1 MTGQGALSNV
11 SSRAFHDVKP
21 MTWSIIARDRES
33 GAYGI
38 AIASKFFA
46 VGAICPHG
54 EGGVGALSTQALPNP
69 LWGFRGMR
77 LLRER
82 MPAQAVVAHL
92 VTPDAG
98 AAQRQ
103 LHVHDAAGGIAVH
116 TGARCVDWCG
126 HVERPGLSVAGNML
140 AGPDVVAA
148 TAHAFETSGERS
160 FTRKLIAALA
170 AGEAAG
176 GDKRGKQSAAVTVW
190 TTEEY
195 PAVSLRVDDHAD
207 PLAELARL
215 ESVGR
220 ERLFHYVKFMPSRQ
234 NPDGTLD
241 RDTIEAGIAA
251 AVAEQNRTT

>member
-1 MTGQGALSNV
+1 
-11 SSRAFHDVKP
+11 
-21 MTWSIIARDRES
+21 MTWSIIARDPS
-33 GAYGI
+33 GAYGV
-38 AIASKFFA
+38 AVASKFFA

-77 LLRER
+77 LLREG
-82 MPAQAVVAHL
+82 MPARAVVDHL
-92 VTPDAG
+92 TKPDAG
-98 AAQRQ
+98 AEQRQ
-103 LHVHDAAGGIAVH
+103 FHVHDAKDGIAVH
-116 TGARCVDWCG
+116 TGARCIDWCG
-126 HVERPGLSVAGNML
+126 HVVRGGVSVAGNML

-148 TAHAFETSGERS
+148 TAHAFETSKETS
-160 FTRKLIAALA
+160 FTRALIAAMS

-176 GDKRGKQSAAVTVW
+176 GDKRGKQSAAVTIW

-215 ESVGR
+215 ESIGR

-234 NPDGTLD
+234 NPHGTLD
-241 RDTIEAGIAA
+241 REAIEAGIAA

>member
-1 MTGQGALSNV
+1 
-11 SSRAFHDVKP
+11 
-21 MTWSIIARDRES
+21 MTWSIIARDSS

-69 LWGFRGMR
+69 LWGYRGMR
-77 LLRER
+77 LMREG
-82 MPAQAVVAHL
+82 MPAKAVIAHL
-92 VTPDAG
+92 VKPDGG
-98 AAQRQ
+98 AEQRQ
-103 LHVHDAAGGIAVH
+103 LHVHDTAGGIAVH

-126 HVERPGLSVAGNML
+126 HLVRSGLSVAGNML
-140 AGPDVVAA
+140 AGPDVIAA
-148 TAHAFETSGERS
+148 TAQAFESSADKS
-160 FTRKLIAALA
+160 FARRLIAALA

-176 GDKRGKQSAAVTVW
+176 GDKRGRQSAAVVIW

-207 PLAELARL
+207 PIRELERL
-215 ESVGR
+215 ESIGR
-220 ERLFHYVKFMPSRQ
+220 QRLFHYVKFMPTRQ

-241 RDTIEAGIAA
+241 RDVIEAGIAA
-251 AVAEQNRTT
+251 AIAAEQNSM